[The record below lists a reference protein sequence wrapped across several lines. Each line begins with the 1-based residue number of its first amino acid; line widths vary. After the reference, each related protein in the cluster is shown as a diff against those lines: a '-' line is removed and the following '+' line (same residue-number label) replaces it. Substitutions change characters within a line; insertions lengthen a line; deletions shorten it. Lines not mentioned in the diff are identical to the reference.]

1 MKHKRGDT
9 FNYVAVLPDTVA
21 DGEFADRVPTCQIR
35 DVLGRL
41 VADVAI
47 DWIDPVTARSLSL
60 QVADTTKWVLG
71 NSFFDIQ
78 FTRTSDGDIRST
90 DTMPLNVIEDITRP

>member
-35 DVLGRL
+35 DVLDRL
-41 VADVAI
+41 VADVVI

-60 QVADTTKWVLG
+60 HVADTADWVLG
-71 NSFFDIQ
+71 KSFFDIQ
-78 FTRTSDGDIRST
+78 FTRTSDGDVRST
-90 DTMPLNVIEDITRP
+90 DTMRLDIIEDITRP